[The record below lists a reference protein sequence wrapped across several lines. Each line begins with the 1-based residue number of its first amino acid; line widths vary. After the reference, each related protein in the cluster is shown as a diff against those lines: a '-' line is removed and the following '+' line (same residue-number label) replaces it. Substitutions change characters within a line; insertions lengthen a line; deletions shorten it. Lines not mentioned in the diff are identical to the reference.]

1 MSQDELLLTFCNPIF
16 KICLTSLLS
25 LSFEY
30 VGLFKITTKR
40 TQMDEA
46 RAILEAKNLLIESEA
61 GKTRPVNL
69 DTIITEL
76 GLKAIY
82 KEDMNDYALLNPLD
96 KTIYVFKNDQPI
108 RDKLFA
114 IAHEIGHWMLHSR
127 DRERPRLNL
136 HGNEALDQ
144 TLIEEEKEANSF
156 AFELLMPYEETRNL
170 IIFGYSVN
178 YIASHFGVPIEKAYM
193 RYNEIYYM
201 VY

>member
-1 MSQDELLLTFCNPIF
+1 
-16 KICLTSLLS
+16 
-25 LSFEY
+25 
-30 VGLFKITTKR
+30 
-40 TQMDEA
+40 MDEA